1 MTTEYTTSHELI
13 RAFRQL
19 RHMNW
24 SGRRPAEGCTRSETM
39 LLFAIRRGM
48 SAGSPGL
55 KMSEISGILRV
66 SLPTVTQTVNLLV
79 ARGLLERGAD
89 PDDRRAVRIRLTE
102 AGRRETEQAE
112 EAMLEGMKGLIDTW
126 ATNAAYSSSNC
137 STMLPHTTVRRPPNR
152 RRSGRRIPEESDSK
166 EGEGEPMIKL
176 LRFLRPYRRQV
187 GLVLLLVF
195 LQSIAELYLP
205 TLMADIVDR
214 GVVQGDT
221 PYIWRIGGLMLLV
234 AACGALCSVGASL
247 WSAKSASGFARDLRS
262 RLFGHV
268 ERFSLS
274 EFDRLGTASLITRT
288 TNDITQLNQVLT
300 IMMRVM
306 VMAPMM
312 CIGGI
317 VMALSKDAALAMVII
332 SVVPVLAGFIFLV
345 FRKGGPLFKAVQ
357 TKLDKL
363 SLVLREH
370 LTGIRVIRSFNRIG
384 HEQERFDRA
393 NRDLTNTAIQ
403 VNRIMAFMMPV
414 MMLVLNFAGIAI
426 IWFGGIRIDAG
437 HMQIGDLIAFIQYAW
452 QIMFSLVFASMMFI
466 MIPRAS
472 ASAARINEVLS
483 MMPDIRDADGGKRSA
498 GSARPSVEF
507 RNVSFRYPG
516 AEMQALSNI
525 SFATHAGEVTAIIG
539 GTGSGKSTL
548 VHLIPRFY
556 DVEEGQVLV
565 GGIDVRELTQES
577 LRAQI
582 GLVPQKAL
590 LFTGTIADNIRFG
603 KEQATDEEVRR
614 AAEIAQASEFI
625 RGMKDGYDSPISQG
639 GANVSGGQ
647 KQRLSIARALVRKP
661 GIYVF
666 DDSFSALDFKT
677 DAKLREALRA
687 ETADACVILVAQ
699 RVSTVIDADRIIVLD
714 EGRIVGMGTHR
725 ELLQTSDVYREIVAS
740 QLSEEEIA

>member
-1 MTTEYTTSHELI
+1 
-13 RAFRQL
+13 
-19 RHMNW
+19 
-24 SGRRPAEGCTRSETM
+24 
-39 LLFAIRRGM
+39 
-48 SAGSPGL
+48 
-55 KMSEISGILRV
+55 
-66 SLPTVTQTVNLLV
+66 
-79 ARGLLERGAD
+79 
-89 PDDRRAVRIRLTE
+89 
-102 AGRRETEQAE
+102 
-112 EAMLEGMKGLIDTW
+112 
-126 ATNAAYSSSNC
+126 
-137 STMLPHTTVRRPPNR
+137 
-152 RRSGRRIPEESDSK
+152 
-166 EGEGEPMIKL
+166 MIKL
-176 LRFLRPYRRQV
+176 LRFLRPYRRQA